1 MSVFDQK
8 TKSAL
13 YEVARIMVSLL
24 SLSYGAVLILQ
35 FLLYWN
41 ALTRITSG
49 HLVFRRFHFSVFFLD
64 FTISAEVF
72 FTILLFALWLL
83 YFGCFVI
90 AWIGPTR
97 NFFDA
102 IRQSRLEGRLPTENA
117 LFSTAIL
124 SSLILSG
131 VWSIQIAQELGGIP
145 TGEIR
150 FPDPFVALISL
161 SISPIIEEIFFRL
174 IPIGI
179 PVVIHLVWARRQIL
193 DMPKVNSVALL
204 GYTLAFPGKIRK
216 ELQLRTIGRLDY
228 ATITISSFLF
238 GVTHIL
244 TGAGWEIGKVSTSF
258 LAGAVFAIGYLKYG
272 FHVPVLLHW
281 FFNVYWTSL
290 SMAYQIAIEGVDNL
304 SALLFL
310 LYMVVGYFAWINLL
324 VGFLSRIRRVL

>member
-1 MSVFDQK
+1 
-8 TKSAL
+8 
-13 YEVARIMVSLL
+13 
-24 SLSYGAVLILQ
+24 
-35 FLLYWN
+35 
-41 ALTRITSG
+41 
-49 HLVFRRFHFSVFFLD
+49 
-64 FTISAEVF
+64 
-72 FTILLFALWLL
+72 
-83 YFGCFVI
+83 
-90 AWIGPTR
+90 
-97 NFFDA
+97 
-102 IRQSRLEGRLPTENA
+102 
-117 LFSTAIL
+117 
-124 SSLILSG
+124 
-131 VWSIQIAQELGGIP
+131 
-145 TGEIR
+145 
-150 FPDPFVALISL
+150 
-161 SISPIIEEIFFRL
+161 
-174 IPIGI
+174 
-179 PVVIHLVWARRQIL
+179 
-193 DMPKVNSVALL
+193 MPKVNSVALL

-290 SMAYQIAIEGVDNL
+290 SMAYQITIEGVENL

>member
-1 MSVFDQK
+1 MSVSDQK
-8 TKSAL
+8 TKSAV

-41 ALTRITSG
+41 TLIRITSG
-49 HLVFRRFHFSVFFLD
+49 NLVFRRFHFSAFFLD

-90 AWIGPTR
+90 AWLGPTR

-102 IRQSRLEGRLPTENA
+102 IRQSRLENRLPTENA
-117 LFSTAIL
+117 LFSTAIM

-131 VWSIQIAQELGGIP
+131 VWTIQIAQELGGIP
-145 TGEIR
+145 TGEIL
-150 FPDPFVALISL
+150 FPDPFAALISL
-161 SISPIIEEIFFRL
+161 SISPIIEEIFFR
-174 IPIGI
+174 IVPIGI
-179 PVVIHLVWARRQIL
+179 PVIIHLVWARRQIL
-193 DMPKVNSVALL
+193 DMPKINTFALL
-204 GYTLAFPGKIRK
+204 GYTLAFPSKIRK

-238 GVTHIL
+238 GITHIL
-244 TGAGWEIGKVSTSF
+244 TGAGWEVGKVSTSF
-258 LAGAVFAIGYLKYG
+258 LAGAIFAVGYLKYG

-290 SMAYQIAIEGVDNL
+290 SMAYQLAIEGVDDL

-310 LYMVVGYFAWINLL
+310 LYMVIGYIAWMSLL
-324 VGFLSRIRRVL
+324 VKLLRGMKQAS

>member
-1 MSVFDQK
+1 MSVSDQK
-8 TKSAL
+8 TKSAF

-49 HLVFRRFHFSVFFLD
+49 NLVFRRFHFSAFFLD
-64 FTISAEVF
+64 FTVSAEVF

-174 IPIGI
+174 LPIGI

-193 DMPKVNSVALL
+193 DMSIINSVALL
-204 GYTLAFPGKIRK
+204 GYALAFPGKIRK

-228 ATITISSFLF
+228 ATITVSSFLF

-244 TGAGWEIGKVSTSF
+244 TGAGWEVGKVSTSF
-258 LAGAVFAIGYLKYG
+258 LAGAVFALGYLKYG

-290 SMAYQIAIEGVDNL
+290 SMAYQLALEGVDNL

-310 LYMVVGYFAWINLL
+310 LYMVAGYITWMILIVRLL
-324 VGFLSRIRRVL
+324 RRIKRIL